1 MSKFNAFST
10 AWSFALRQLSPRQ
23 TRLAELRDQWGK
35 PGTDMAWAA
44 NAYFELVRGEGAQAR
59 VDDRTWLDL
68 EFPKI
73 FSRLDTTVTPMGSQ
87 HLFATLR
94 TYVAESHEL
103 AARYA
108 CSDMLRKSV
117 ALREDILLALT
128 TLKDDGNADI
138 ADFLFGDPPRAVK
151 YPKLLMLWS
160 ALSVVIVIGPIFSAW
175 SVWLAF
181 AAIALNVVVMARLFW
196 NIQRDATAFKRCLG
210 MLPVADALAAIS
222 AEGVTFEAMRLLREQ
237 KPLRRQVQKKLR
249 WLALLQ
255 KESVQFISIW
265 LNVAFLAELVA
276 YTLALK
282 HFAQLRSVL
291 QSTYQL
297 LGSIDA
303 SIAVASCLERFPD
316 HCRPQFASTRLI
328 DIEAS
333 YHPLLAIPVHNS
345 LCLDGRSALIAG
357 SNMAGKTTMIK
368 TIGTNIIFGR
378 TLGFCLATR
387 ATIPQSSVM
396 ASIRSEHSV
405 ESGKSH
411 YFAEIERLQAF
422 IECAG
427 RGDCRVFIIDELFSG
442 TNTVER
448 IAIAR
453 AVLERLCADAQVLVT
468 THDVELQQ
476 YLSDEYDLYH
486 FQENPDIEGF
496 FDYQMRPGAATERNA
511 IRLLDRVGFPSEVV
525 ARAMKLT

>member
-1 MSKFNAFST
+1 
-10 AWSFALRQLSPRQ
+10 
-23 TRLAELRDQWGK
+23 
-35 PGTDMAWAA
+35 
-44 NAYFELVRGEGAQAR
+44 
-59 VDDRTWLDL
+59 
-68 EFPKI
+68 
-73 FSRLDTTVTPMGSQ
+73 
-87 HLFATLR
+87 
-94 TYVAESHEL
+94 
-103 AARYA
+103 
-108 CSDMLRKSV
+108 
-117 ALREDILLALT
+117 
-128 TLKDDGNADI
+128 
-138 ADFLFGDPPRAVK
+138 
-151 YPKLLMLWS
+151 
-160 ALSVVIVIGPIFSAW
+160 
-175 SVWLAF
+175 
-181 AAIALNVVVMARLFW
+181 
-196 NIQRDATAFKRCLG
+196 
-210 MLPVADALAAIS
+210 
-222 AEGVTFEAMRLLREQ
+222 
-237 KPLRRQVQKKLR
+237 
-249 WLALLQ
+249 LLQ